1 MLQQEFSLSDALAEV
16 ITGGEGGGGE
26 GVEVTGGDIADSHT
40 QYVFLVIEAMYN
52 AAQGKVIKT
61 HSSQTLRNL
70 FQTRTTRQQRHA
82 PGSIIMDRDLAPST
96 VTMRPSLA
104 ATTRST
110 RRWTKRLFCLNKS

>member
-16 ITGGEGGGGE
+16 ITGGEGGGGG

-61 HSSQTLRNL
+61 QIRHRRYEIYFRQEQPVSS
-70 FQTRTTRQQRHA
+70 
-82 PGSIIMDRDLAPST
+82 
-96 VTMRPSLA
+96 V
-104 ATTRST
+104 T
-110 RRWTKRLFCLNKS
+110 RRAVSSWTGLWRLRQ